1 MLEATTYSLMNALNK
16 KLDHAQIKNQETIAL
31 RDVPVFLYEDF
42 YQTISDLL
50 KENENHCVNYYAF
63 PIENVL
69 KFIACIAND
78 RLGTIALASYEMPL
92 HEKSELRSL
101 STEHFAM
108 HIFERE
114 ISENFDVNFIGHPW
128 LKPVRYAFNRADK
141 NKVITNYPFYQIDGQ
156 ELHQVGVGP
165 IHAGVIE
172 PGHFRFLCNGENVL
186 HLEIQLGWQHR
197 GIEDIFLKKTSL
209 IQRTVLMES
218 IAGDTAI
225 GHSLAF
231 AGLMES
237 LSSIKVHQRLELE
250 RTIGLELERIAM
262 HVGDLGNMNIG
273 TAYQLAASVYG
284 TLRTP
289 AINYTQTWCGNRFGK
304 GLIRVGGSHYPL
316 TEELIDKLLKF
327 LNKFEESFDPMCERL
342 FSLPSALSRF
352 ENIGKVSKEQMELI
366 GAVGMT
372 ARMAGIERDI
382 RISHP
387 FAGYKHYTI
396 SSESLENGDVWARAY
411 LRKLEIKNSIEYI
424 RELIIRLKTLP
435 GENQKPKPEK
445 ELHVASDSLCVSLV
459 EGWRGEIC
467 HCALTDS
474 AGKIVHYKIKDPSLH
489 NWFALALSL
498 RDLEI
503 SDFPINNKS
512 YNLSYCGHDL

>member
-1 MLEATTYSLMNALNK
+1 MTELKTGFAL
-16 KLDHAQIKNQETIAL
+16 IKNQENVPLRSVPSLSYDQFFQSVSAL
-31 RDVPVFLYEDF
+31 LRE
-42 YQTISDLL
+42 
-50 KENENHCVNYYAF
+50 KENHCVNYYAI
-63 PIENVL
+63 PSEGKL
-69 KFIACIAND
+69 KFIICIAND
-78 RLGTIALASYEMPL
+78 KQGTILISSHEMQVN
-92 HEKSELRSL
+92 EKNELPSL
-101 STEHFAM
+101 SEEFFPL

-114 ISENFDVNFIGHPW
+114 IHENHGVSFIHHPW
-128 LKPVRYAFNRADK
+128 LKPVRYAFNRHDK
-141 NKVITNYPFYQIDGQ
+141 KKTIPNYPFYKIESQ

-172 PGHFRFLCNGENVL
+172 PGHFRFTCNGENVL

-197 GIEDIFLKKTSL
+197 GIEDLFLKKNSL
-209 IQRTVLMES
+209 IQRLVLSES
-218 IAGDTAI
+218 IAADTAI
-225 GHSLAF
+225 GHCLAF
-231 AGLMES
+231 TNLMES
-237 LSSIKVHQRLELE
+237 LSNTKVNKRLDLE

-262 HVGDLGNMNIG
+262 HVGDLGNLNIG
-273 TAYQLAASVYG
+273 TAYQLAASVFG

-316 TEELIDKLLKF
+316 TEELRDKLEKF
-327 LNKFEESFDPMCERL
+327 LDKFEASFNPMCARL
-342 FSLPSALSRF
+342 FSLPSALSRI
-352 ENIGKVSKEQMELI
+352 ENIGKVSKKQMELI

-382 RISHP
+382 RLSHP
-387 FAGYKHYTI
+387 FAGYKHYNINSDT
-396 SSESLENGDVWARAY
+396 LENGDIWARTY
-411 LRKLEIKNSIEYI
+411 LRKLEIENSIEYI
-424 RELIIRLKTLP
+424 KDLLDRLKDVKEEIAAP
-435 GENQKPKPEK
+435 KKENEMQLAP
-445 ELHVASDSLCVSLV
+445 DSLCVSLT

-467 HCALTDS
+467 HCAITDS
-474 AGKIVHYKIKDPSLH
+474 AGKIIHYKIKDPSVH